1 MEPTEENLL
10 KLKQLI
16 NSLDGFKFDDIKRIY
31 PNSDIITID
40 KLKDYILNRNEE
52 QKDYLQILLVLNS
65 EQEPHGHFICAD
77 SYGHIF
83 DPLGNKGLINMNNI
97 TPEVRDYL
105 LKFSNM
111 ERIQSVDSECCGL
124 LCLLYIFLNLI
135 TTKKNKCFVN
145 VKNFKKIIDN
155 LQSDYPDGNI
165 FNLIYELTLKIKN
178 Y

>member
-1 MEPTEENLL
+1 MNPTEEKLIEL
-10 KLKQLI
+10 KHLI
-16 NSLDGFKFDDIKRIY
+16 NSLDGFRFEDIKRIY

-40 KLKDYILNRNEE
+40 KLKDYILNRTKE
-52 QKDYLQILLVLNS
+52 QKEYLQILLVLES
-65 EQEPHGHFICAD
+65 EEIKHGHYIVVD

-83 DPLGNKGLINMNNI
+83 DPLGNAGLINMNNI

-111 ERIQSVDSECCGL
+111 ERIQTINSECCGL
-124 LCLLYIFLNLI
+124 LCLLFVFLNLI
-135 TTKKNKCFVN
+135 TLNKNRCYVN

-155 LQSDYPDGNI
+155 LRSDYPDKNI
-165 FNLIYELTLKIKN
+165 FNLIYELIIKIKN